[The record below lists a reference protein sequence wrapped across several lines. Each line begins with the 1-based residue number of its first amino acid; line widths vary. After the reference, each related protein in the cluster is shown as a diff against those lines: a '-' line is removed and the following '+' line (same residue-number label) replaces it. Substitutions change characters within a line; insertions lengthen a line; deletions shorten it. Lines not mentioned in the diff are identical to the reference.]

1 MRKSCGSRY
10 YPGMDAQGRCTIVGL
25 GEAVWDLYPDGPRLG
40 GAPANVAYH
49 ATVLGDRGVVASR
62 VGADERGGLARAEL
76 ESRGVDVSLLQV
88 DEARPTGTVEVRLG
102 PSGEVVFRVAEDA
115 AWWHPVWSGEWEAL
129 LGEADALCF
138 GTLLQASAP
147 GRELLRRAAAAVPGR
162 CLRLL
167 DLNLRQPHDG
177 DAAVA
182 AALAQA
188 TALKLSEEELGVL
201 ATRRGCTE
209 PELLA
214 TLLDEHGL
222 QLVAITRGARG
233 SSLVARDLR
242 LDHPGL
248 AADDGGDAVG
258 AGDAFTAALV
268 HHLLRGHALERAH
281 AAASRYAAFVAGQRG
296 AMPVVPESVVREVVG
311 A

>member
-1 MRKSCGSRY
+1 
-10 YPGMDAQGRCTIVGL
+10 MDAQRRYTIVGL
-25 GEAVWDLYPDGPRLG
+25 GEVVWDLYPDGPRLG

-49 ATVLGDRGVVASR
+49 ATVLGDRGVVASV
-62 VGADERGGLARAEL
+62 VGEDELGAAARAEL
-76 ESRGVDVSLLQV
+76 ERRGVDVSLLQR
-88 DEARPTGTVEVRLG
+88 DGARPTGTVAVQLAA
-102 PSGEVVFRVAEDA
+102 SGEVVFRIAEDA
-115 AWWHPVWSGEWEAL
+115 AWWHPTLSREWEGL
-129 LGEADALCF
+129 LGQADALCF
-138 GTLLQASAP
+138 GTLLQASAE
-147 GRELLRRAAAAVPGR
+147 GREVLRRAAAAVSPR

-167 DLNLRQPHDG
+167 DLNLRPPHDG
-177 DAAVA
+177 DEAVE
-182 AALAQA
+182 AALAHA

-201 ATRRGCTE
+201 ATRSGCTE

-233 SSLVARDLR
+233 SSLVAPGRR
-242 LDHPGL
+242 LEHPGCP
-248 AADDGGDAVG
+248 AADGGDPVG

-268 HHLLRGHALERAH
+268 HHVLRGHALEPAH